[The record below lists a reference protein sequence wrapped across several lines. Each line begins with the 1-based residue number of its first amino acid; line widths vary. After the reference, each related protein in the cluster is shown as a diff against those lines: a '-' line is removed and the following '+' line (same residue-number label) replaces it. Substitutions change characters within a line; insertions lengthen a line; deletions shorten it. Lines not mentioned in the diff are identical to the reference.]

1 MEIPESHPRYQSLLI
16 RERVAW
22 GVEVGITGPIG
33 LIAHGRGEAFDY
45 LLGERTIPSAR
56 RAEAVGVA
64 ALLLADHPVISVN
77 GNTAAL
83 VADDLIALGDA
94 LGAGIEV
101 NIFYRSEERREQIIR
116 YLEER
121 GTSGLY
127 VGSDARIPGL
137 AHNRG
142 IVDSQGIYAADTVLV
157 PLEDG
162 DRCSALKK
170 MGKTVVAID
179 LNPLSRTARTADV
192 TIVDNIVRA
201 VPNMRS
207 LVEELGSM
215 RIPEIQ
221 RMLEDYDNRR
231 SLADALDEITTHL
244 QESF

>member
-1 MEIPESHPRYQSLLI
+1 MEIPESHPRYRSLLL
-16 RERVAW
+16 REMVAR
-22 GVEVGITGPIG
+22 GVEAGITGQIG
-33 LIAHGRGEAFDY
+33 LIAHGRGETFDY

-56 RAEAVGVA
+56 QAEAVGVA

-83 VADDLIALGDA
+83 VADDVITLSDT

-101 NIFYRSEERREQIIR
+101 NIFYHSEERREQIIR
-116 YLEER
+116 YLEKR
-121 GTSGLY
+121 GATELY
-127 VGSDARIPGL
+127 VMSDAQIPGL
-137 AHNRG
+137 THNRG
-142 IVDSQGIYAADTVLV
+142 IVDSHGIYAADTVLV

-201 VPNMRS
+201 VPNMIS
-207 LVEELGSM
+207 IVDELGDM
-215 RIPEIQ
+215 TELELQ
-221 RMLEDYDNRR
+221 RMVEDYDNRR
-231 SLADALDEITTHL
+231 ALRDAVEEIAAYL

>member
-1 MEIPESHPRYQSLLI
+1 MDLPESHPRYQSLLL
-16 RERVAW
+16 RERVAM
-22 GVEVGITGPIG
+22 GVEMGITSLIG

-77 GNTAAL
+77 GNAVAL
-83 VADDLIALGDA
+83 AADDLIALGDA

-101 NIFYRSEERREQIIR
+101 NIFYHSEERRERIIR
-116 YLEER
+116 YLEKR
-121 GTSGLY
+121 GAGELY

-142 IVDSQGIYAADTVLV
+142 VVDSHGIYAADTVLV

-162 DRCSALKK
+162 DRCSALKR

-201 VPNMRS
+201 VPEMRS
-207 LVEELGSM
+207 LVEEVASKGRSELQ
-215 RIPEIQ
+215 E
-221 RMLEDYDNRR
+221 MLEDYDNMRA
-231 SLADALDEITTHL
+231 LADALDEITRHL
-244 QESF
+244 SESL

>member
-1 MEIPESHPRYQSLLI
+1 MDIPESHPRYRSLLL

-22 GVEVGITGPIG
+22 GVEAGITGQIG

-45 LLGERTIPSAR
+45 LLGERTIPSAW

-64 ALLLADHPVISVN
+64 ALMLADHPVISVN

-83 VADDLIALGDA
+83 VANDIIALGDA

-101 NIFYRSEERREQIIR
+101 NIFYRSEERRERIIR

-121 GTSGLY
+121 GATELY
-127 VGSDARIPGL
+127 VRSDARIPGL

-142 IVDSQGIYAADTVLV
+142 IVDSQGIYAADAVLV

-162 DRCSALKK
+162 DRCSALKG

-192 TIVDNIVRA
+192 AIVDNIVRA

-207 LVEELGSM
+207 LVEELGSVTG
-215 RIPEIQ
+215 PELQ
-221 RMLEDYDNRR
+221 RMLEYYDNGRA
-231 SLADALDEITTHL
+231 LTDALDEITAHL